1 VIAPKAMPQQPHRGV
16 VRARD
21 ASRRRQ
27 RRLRLN
33 ANAMLARIGA
43 CLLLVVVP
51 VIAYVMLMANITTMN
66 YTLARETTHKQT
78 LQEETIRLDDQ
89 IARLQSRDRLADVAA
104 KLHMHE
110 AHAYAVID
118 LPRPVVAPPLNGIAF
133 LGSLFHH

>member
-1 VIAPKAMPQQPHRGV
+1 MIAPKALPQPHHRNV

-27 RRLRLN
+27 RRTRLN
-33 ANAMLARIGA
+33 GYAMLARIGA
-43 CLLLVVVP
+43 CLFLVVVP
-51 VIAYVMLMANITTMN
+51 VIAYVMLMANLTTLN
-66 YTLARETTHKQT
+66 YTLARETQHKMA
-78 LQEETIRLDDQ
+78 LQEETIRLDDR

-110 AHAYAVID
+110 PHMYAVIEA
-118 LPRPVVAPPLNGIAF
+118 PRPVVAPPINGIAF